1 MIGSRQADG
10 KGGPPILDLAFLGSL
25 YLPGFGHGN
34 FLARL
39 TAKPDGESEDTPTA
53 DAGTNAKRNA
63 KNPKRYAKKE
73 RHMPS
78 NGQERDV
85 FRLSQGA
92 SVAVVAMALLTTVGC
107 SKMSKL
113 TGMKNYKEANQAYQ
127 QQDYKR
133 AADLYEQTVQAAP
146 DDADLAPAY
155 FYLGNSYDNLYK
167 PSKKG
172 EKANDDLLEK
182 AVQNYQ
188 KAAEKL
194 AASDKKDYKDLG
206 RRSLQ
211 FLVASYGADKL
222 NDPARAEPVVQRMI
236 QLEPGEP
243 ENYFA
248 LAKIYEDAGA
258 YENAEDILLKAKE
271 AKPTDPAVYMTLA
284 GYYNRQGQ
292 FEKTIKELEERAE
305 RDPKNPEAHYTIAT
319 FYWDEA
325 FRDAR
330 LKENEKRQYVEKG
343 VTEIDKALQIKPD
356 YIEALVY
363 KGLLLRLKANTIKD
377 PAEQQSLIKE
387 ATRLRD
393 KAEELRK
400 KKASGAGN

>member
-1 MIGSRQADG
+1 
-10 KGGPPILDLAFLGSL
+10 
-25 YLPGFGHGN
+25 
-34 FLARL
+34 
-39 TAKPDGESEDTPTA
+39 
-53 DAGTNAKRNA
+53 
-63 KNPKRYAKKE
+63 
-73 RHMPS
+73 MPS
-78 NGQERDV
+78 NGQELGV
-85 FRLSQGA
+85 SRLSRGTL
-92 SVAVVAMALLTTVGC
+92 VTVVAFTLLAAVGC
-107 SKMSKL
+107 SKMGQLK
-113 TGMKNYKEANQAYQ
+113 GMKNFKEANSAYQ

-133 AADLYEQTVQAAP
+133 AADLYELTVE
-146 DDADLAPAY
+146 ADPNISSAY

-172 EKANDDLLEK
+172 DKANDELLEK
-182 AVQNYQ
+182 AVKNYQ
-188 KAAEKL
+188 TAAEKL
-194 AASDKKDYKDLG
+194 ASAPTKTEKDLG
-206 RRSLQ
+206 KLSLKY
-211 FLVASYGADKL
+211 LVASYGADKL

-284 GYYNRQGQ
+284 GYYNRQGE
-292 FEKTIKELEERAE
+292 FDKTIKQLEERAS

-330 LKENEKRQYVEKG
+330 LKENEKRDYVDKG
-343 VTEIDKALQIKPD
+343 IAEIDKAIAIKPD

-363 KGLLLRLKANTIKD
+363 KGLLLRLRANTIKD
-377 PAEQQSLIKE
+377 PAEQQNLLKE

-393 KAEELRK
+393 RAEELRK
-400 KKASGAGN
+400 KKASGAGD